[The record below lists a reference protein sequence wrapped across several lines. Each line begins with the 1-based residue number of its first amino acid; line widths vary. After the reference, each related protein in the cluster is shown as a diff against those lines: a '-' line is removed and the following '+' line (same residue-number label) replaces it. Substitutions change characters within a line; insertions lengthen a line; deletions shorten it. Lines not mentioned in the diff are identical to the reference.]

1 MVSRSLPRRTLRP
14 GLTASCPPFDTVR
27 FGPGSAVAS
36 IHHPSILAVSRLA
49 PQAPPRLARL
59 RPVQFRRPLTHAT
72 SETRPGSRRRG
83 LGLAVPRDCTSHKSR
98 AFWPDCAASSRVGK
112 QTNGQA
118 HTSRTVRRDRT
129 VDFSMAK
136 NTRPAPR
143 PGWRSRS
150 PSACRR
156 DRVPPRRARAA
167 HCTVE
172 RPRQWTSSPRQH
184 PMLLLLLR
192 CCWSVNGR
200 FSPLRRLVSS
210 RLQLHLCCCELL
222 L

>member
-36 IHHPSILAVSRLA
+36 IHPSMLAVSMLA

>member
-36 IHHPSILAVSRLA
+36 IHPSMLAVSMLA

-136 NTRPAPR
+136 RYPPSAPSWVALSLSVSVPSRPSPTQTRPSCPLHGRAAEAVDLVA
-143 PGWRSRS
+143 
-150 PSACRR
+150 PSAS
-156 DRVPPRRARAA
+156 DAVAVAA
-167 HCTVE
+167 VLLV
-172 RPRQWTSSPRQH
+172 RQWTIQSAPPS
-184 PMLLLLLR
+184 
-192 CCWSVNGR
+192 
-200 FSPLRRLVSS
+200 RLVSS
-210 RLQLHLCCCELL
+210 AAAPLL